1 MSNAT
6 AARALSVTM
15 PAVLTETNTA
25 GLDDVITEIAQIL
38 LDESAMLD
46 PNLVVVEQDGH
57 LALGSRDGVHGEPF
71 IALPTQVLI
80 PINDLVW
87 ADDSTNVDVTGGA
100 DSLSYVQRELL
111 DLHIALWNATN
122 KLATFQATHPRAAA
136 LHAADLVDAIR
147 KIRPSF
153 SPGSSTR
160 DMLRTRTFGLRS
172 GESSASV
179 VMPILEL
186 ADHHPYGAA
195 YVRSDG
201 GLGADYCFIDDN
213 GLSYVSYGPHRDAVD
228 LACLYGY
235 ATDFTTFF
243 VSAPMTVD
251 LKGFGTFSIERT
263 VNRQKT
269 ASWRVDDGKLAVNYL
284 LLDACTGLFDSLH
297 RPVREYLLGQGASR
311 SQATSLAID
320 VADVIL
326 SANHE
331 WLSGI
336 VIAADGVTHDGA
348 STIGAAAAHQRAVVD
363 VIGDLA

>member
-6 AARALSVTM
+6 ATCPQFVTRPTLS
-15 PAVLTETNTA
+15 TETNTA
-25 GLDDVITEIAQIL
+25 GLTDVITEIARIL
-38 LDESAMLD
+38 IDESAMLD
-46 PNLVVVEQDGH
+46 PNLVVVEHNGH
-57 LALGSRDGVHGEPF
+57 LALGSRDGIDGEPF

-87 ADDSTNVDVTGGA
+87 AEDSTNVELTGGA
-100 DSLSYVQRELL
+100 ESLSSVQRELL
-111 DLHIALWNATN
+111 DLHIEMWNATN
-122 KLATFQATHPRAAA
+122 KLATFRTTHPRAAA
-136 LHAADLVDAIR
+136 MHAADLVDAIR

-153 SPGSSTR
+153 SPGTSTR
-160 DMLRTRTFGLRS
+160 DMLRTRTFGMRS
-172 GESSASV
+172 NETSASV

-195 YVRSDG
+195 YARSDG
-201 GLGADYCFIDDN
+201 GLGANYCFIDDS

-251 LKGFGTFSIERT
+251 LQGFGTLSIERAA
-263 VNRQKT
+263 NRQT
-269 ASWRVDDGKLAVNYL
+269 AASWRVDDGKLAVNYL
-284 LLDACTGLFDSLH
+284 LLDAYTGLFDSLH

-326 SANHE
+326 SANHD
-331 WLSGI
+331 WLSDI
-336 VIAADGVTHDGA
+336 VTAAKGVTHDGA
-348 STIGAAAAHQRAVVD
+348 STIGVAAAHQRTVVD
-363 VIGDLA
+363 VIGELA